1 VCCVRVSLGVFVN
14 GYELYELVLIFTM
27 HWDRGLLAL
36 NSKKIYATIQTVKE
50 EDANLMIV

>member
-36 NSKKIYATIQTVKE
+36 NSKKNYATIQTVKE